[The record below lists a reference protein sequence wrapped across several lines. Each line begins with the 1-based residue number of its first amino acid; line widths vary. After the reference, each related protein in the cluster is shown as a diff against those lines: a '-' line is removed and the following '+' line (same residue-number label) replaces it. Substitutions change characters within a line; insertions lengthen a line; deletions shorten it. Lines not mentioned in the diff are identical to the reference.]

1 MAAPPPE
8 GRDGVGETG
17 LPASVEAAWGLRGR
31 PTKGPRP
38 GLGVDRIVDAAVRL
52 AASEGIPA
60 VSMGRVA
67 KELGAS
73 TMSLY
78 RYVAAKDELFI
89 LMQEAATGLPPEDC
103 PPPSAGWRARLTWF
117 AEAYRDVLEANLWLL
132 HIPISS
138 PPATPNSV
146 AWMEAGLDTLDG
158 TGLDEATKLGV
169 MMLID
174 GYVRSQAGLAA
185 DLAEAMRRSGRTAE
199 ESHRQYLHTLTR
211 LADQRGPDSFP
222 AVRRLLAAQVLGEG
236 DDPEA
241 DFDWG
246 LQRVLDG
253 VGVLVGGGAR

>member
-1 MAAPPPE
+1 MAPPPPE
-8 GRDGVGETG
+8 RGGPADETG

-38 GLGVDRIVDAAVRL
+38 GIGVERIVDAAVRL
-52 AASEGIPA
+52 AATEGLQA

-89 LMQEAATGLPPEDC
+89 LMQEAATGLPPEDA
-103 PPPSAGWRARLTWF
+103 PPPSAGWRARLAWF
-117 AEAYRDVLEANLWLL
+117 GHAYRGVLEANLWLL

-146 AWMEAGLDTLDG
+146 AWMEAGLDALDG

-169 MMLID
+169 MMLI
-174 GYVRSQAGLAA
+174 
-185 DLAEAMRRSGRTAE
+185 
-199 ESHRQYLHTLTR
+199 
-211 LADQRGPDSFP
+211 
-222 AVRRLLAAQVLGEG
+222 
-236 DDPEA
+236 
-241 DFDWG
+241 
-246 LQRVLDG
+246 
-253 VGVLVGGGAR
+253 

>member
-1 MAAPPPE
+1 MAPPPPE
-8 GRDGVGETG
+8 RRDPADETG

-38 GLGVDRIVDAAVRL
+38 GIGVERIVDAAVKL
-52 AASEGIPA
+52 AATEGLQA

-89 LMQEAATGLPPEDC
+89 LMQEAATGLPPEDD
-103 PPPSAGWRARLTWF
+103 PPPSAGWRARLAWF
-117 AEAYRDVLEANLWLL
+117 GHAYRGVLEANLWLL

-146 AWMEAGLDTLDG
+146 AWMEAGLDALDG

-169 MMLID
+169 MMLIS
-174 GYVRSQAGLAA
+174 GYVRSQAGLMA
-185 DLAEAMRRSGRTAE
+185 DLTEAMRRSGRSAE
-199 ESHRQYLHTLTR
+199 DTHRQYIHTLTR
-211 LADQRGPDSFP
+211 LADQRGPEAFP
-222 AVRRLLAAQVLGEG
+222 AVRRLLASQVLGEG
-236 DDPEA
+236 DDADA

-246 LQRVLDG
+246 LHRVLDG
-253 VGVLVGGGAR
+253 VQVLIEGGA

>member
-1 MAAPPPE
+1 MAPPPPE
-8 GRDGVGETG
+8 RGDPADETG

-38 GLGVDRIVDAAVRL
+38 GIGVERIVDAAVRL
-52 AASEGIPA
+52 AATEGLQA

-89 LMQEAATGLPPEDC
+89 LMQEAATGLPPEDP

-117 AEAYRDVLEANLWLL
+117 AEAYRHVLEANLWLL

-146 AWMEAGLDTLDG
+146 AWMEAGLDALDG
-158 TGLDEATKLGV
+158 TALDEATKLGV
-169 MMLID
+169 LMLIS

-185 DLAEAMRRSGRTAE
+185 DLAEATRRSGQSPEQTG
-199 ESHRQYLHTLTR
+199 RQYVHTLTR
-211 LADQRGPDSFP
+211 IADQRGPDSFP
-222 AVRRLLAAQVLGEG
+222 AVRRLLASQALGAA
-236 DDPEA
+236 DDPDA
-241 DFDWG
+241 DFHWG

-253 VGVLVGGGAR
+253 VAGLVGGA